1 MIITAKNVPVQKI
14 AVPAKIVNTVSIVQK
29 MVVSVE
35 FVNNKFEIMKK
46 LLLLSALLIVS
57 FVQAQDYA
65 FIAKIKAIETQESAE
80 SLAKELADVSGKDLR
95 FYKAKEFGD
104 LRKLKVVFV
113 PNTVKDEDIENHTV
127 SDADKASFLSF
138 VFNIDFIGENKDL
151 EKPGVKQ
158 YRLILA
164 ESKYL
169 TIFPIW
175 QKYFNPTADVEKTLT
190 DSKSR
195 ELRDYEKNIQIYI
208 QKQGNIWTLRNDS

>member
-1 MIITAKNVPVQKI
+1 
-14 AVPAKIVNTVSIVQK
+14 
-29 MVVSVE
+29 
-35 FVNNKFEIMKK
+35 MKK
-46 LLLLSALLIVS
+46 LILLTALLIVS
-57 FVQAQDYA
+57 FAQAQDYA
-65 FIAKIKAIETQESAE
+65 FIAKIKALENQESAII
-80 SLAKELADVSGKDLR
+80 LAKELATTAGKDLR
-95 FYKAKEFGD
+95 FYKSKEFGD

-113 PNTVKDEDIENHTV
+113 PSTVKDEDIQNYTV
-127 SDADKASFLSF
+127 SEADEASYLTF

-175 QKYFNPTADVEKTLT
+175 QKYFNPAADFEKTLT

>member
-1 MIITAKNVPVQKI
+1 
-14 AVPAKIVNTVSIVQK
+14 
-29 MVVSVE
+29 
-35 FVNNKFEIMKK
+35 MKK
-46 LLLLSALLIVS
+46 ILILTALLIAS
-57 FVQAQDYA
+57 FAQAQDYA
-65 FIAKIKAIETQESAE
+65 FIAKIKALETQESAE
-80 SLAKELADVSGKDLR
+80 NLAKELAITAGKELR
-95 FYKAKEFGD
+95 FYKTREYGD

-113 PNTVKDEDIENHTV
+113 PNTVKDEDIEKRTV
-127 SDADKASFLSF
+127 SDTDKASFLTF

-151 EKPGVKQ
+151 AKPGVKQ
-158 YRLILA
+158 YRLIVA

-175 QKYFNPTADVEKTLT
+175 QKYFNPAADVEKTLT